1 MGRGK
6 GSRRWVPHARGARPC
21 SAWAQR
27 PQRLPTRRPALQISD
42 EYSSLKG
49 FTPRETGGN
58 RGGPGEP
65 SGKAAAAAAADSKS
79 ATARLIDSIP
89 VTRPGEAAAA
99 RAGKGKELVLH
110 TGKEGITAAAKAALT
125 STIMVPTAAGG
136 QKEYTPSA
144 AIARKIPNKWPR
156 PSWHAPWKMYRAI
169 AGHLG

>member
-1 MGRGK
+1 MRGP
-6 GSRRWVPHARGARPC
+6 RRPHARGAASPEA
-21 SAWAQR
+21 S
-27 PQRLPTRRPALQISD
+27 PPGHTGRPALQISD

-65 SGKAAAAAAADSKS
+65 SGKAAAAAAAAAADSKS

-89 VTRPGEAAAA
+89 VTRPGDAAAA
-99 RAGKGKELVLH
+99 RAGTGGSQLVLH

-136 QKEYTPSA
+136 QREYTPSA
-144 AIARKIPNKWPR
+144 VVARKIPNKWPR
-156 PSWHAPWKMYRAI
+156 PAWHAPWKMYRVI